1 VVRRPKDESYLY
13 MPNPALMHTESS
25 KRQHALAVVDTYIK
39 LGQPN
44 HFDVE
49 PNFDNKYRPDAYTTI
64 RGKKA
69 VVEVQRSHISN
80 KKMQDKVDGFV
91 RTFREGKHEA
101 CIMYVVTDENFRI
114 SAPEGFKL
122 FKIPLVS
129 YPNRKEEAQ

>member
-1 VVRRPKDESYLY
+1 
-13 MPNPALMHTESS
+13 MPNPAKMHTESS

-39 LGQPN
+39 LGKPK

-49 PNFDNKYRPDAYTTI
+49 PVFDTKYRPDAYTTI
-64 RGKKA
+64 RGQKA
-69 VVEVQRSHISN
+69 VIEVQRSHISN

-129 YPNRKEEAQ
+129 YPNKKEEAQ